1 MGSSL
6 KEWGQL
12 QKTSQPDEVRE
23 VGVSDGIGVDEEL
36 GEELGLEE
44 GDAEGDEGGGEEGGG
59 DEGGGEEEGE
69 PERDGDGV
77 GETDGVGLGG
87 RCEFPGVAALVM
99 APVNRIAVPS
109 MTTAVRA

>member
-6 KEWGQL
+6 KEWDQL

-36 GEELGLEE
+36 GEELGLVE

-59 DEGGGEEEGE
+59 DEGGGVEEGE
-69 PERDGDGV
+69 PDRDGDGV
-77 GETDGVGLGG
+77 GETDGFGIGG
-87 RCEFPGVAALVM
+87 RCYVRSVASLVM
-99 APVNRIAVPS
+99 VTVDSIAVCS
-109 MTTAVRA
+109 MLT